1 VTEGAREA
9 VFVIDNVLL
18 LWARGLLCVFRE
30 IEEAAAQ
37 EALREE
43 RAVRQELSEL
53 YAALE
58 KREVTDEVFA
68 AREGE
73 LLALLDKGEPLA
85 LEAQTTSAGAQ
96 TGGGA

>member
-1 VTEGAREA
+1 

-30 IEEAAAQ
+30 IKEAAAQ
-37 EALREE
+37 EALRQEK
-43 RAVRQELSEL
+43 AVRRELGEL

-58 KREVTDEVFA
+58 KKQVTDEVFA
-68 AREGE
+68 ARERE

-85 LEAQTTSAGAQ
+85 LGAQTASAGAQ
-96 TGGGA
+96 AGGGA

>member
-1 VTEGAREA
+1 M
-9 VFVIDNVLL
+9 FVIDNVLL

-30 IEEAAAQ
+30 IREAAAQ
-37 EALREE
+37 ETLREE
-43 RAVRQELSEL
+43 QAVRRELGEL

-58 KREVTDEVFA
+58 KKEVTDEVFA
-68 AREGE
+68 AREGQ

-96 TGGGA
+96 AGGGA

>member
-1 VTEGAREA
+1 M
-9 VFVIDNVLL
+9 FVIDNVLL

>member
-1 VTEGAREA
+1 MAEGAREA

-30 IEEAAAQ
+30 IKEAAAQ
-37 EALREE
+37 ETLREE
-43 RAVRQELSEL
+43 RAVRRELGEL

-58 KREVTDEVFA
+58 KKEVTDEVFA
-68 AREGE
+68 AREGQ

-85 LEAQTTSAGAQ
+85 LEAQTTSAGGQA
-96 TGGGA
+96 GGGA